1 MLRLD
6 HVGIAV
12 ESLDRATAVLGPL
25 LGAEPTAV
33 EEVHGQRV
41 RVLFLGDGDGRLEL
55 LEATSPD
62 SAIARHIER
71 RGAGLHHLAFRVT
84 DLAGALRRLEAAGYQ
99 LVDREPR
106 PGAGGHMVAFL
117 HPRSTGGVLIE
128 LVQAD

>member
-1 MLRLD
+1 MFPLD

-12 ESLDRATAVLGPL
+12 ESLDRAAAVFGAL

-33 EEVHGQRV
+33 EVVDQQLV
-41 RVLFLGDGDGRLEL
+41 RVLFLGDGEGRLEL

-62 SAIARHIER
+62 SAIARHIDR
-71 RGAGLHHLAFRVT
+71 RGTGLHHLAFRVT
-84 DLAGALRRLEAAGYQ
+84 DLAAELRRLEAAGYQ

-106 PGAGGHMVAFL
+106 TGAGGHLVAFL
-117 HPRSTGGVLIE
+117 HPRSTAGVLIE